1 MKISIVKR
9 AVPLPETVDF
19 FFLILRLFTILG
31 GVLWYL
37 IVPYEPSRKEFLA
50 WLLVFYT
57 IYSCLL
63 YVGIGRW
70 PKEIRGFYLTTLGVD
85 LFFVFALVRYVG
97 QITGSFYIAFYLLV
111 AIHSFY
117 FGLRVGLVT
126 ALLSSLLYAYVY
138 IDVSGPSLVPWPDF
152 LMRIVFLFLIA
163 VSLGLLAERE
173 KGMRKKLEEL
183 NRELSRKNSIL
194 EQTYQHLS
202 IGKLIGEIAQGINSP
217 CGIMAARSEVLMQDA
232 KDRGL
237 AEEFVKGL
245 EVINKYSYQVAQVI
259 RSLLSFSKQ
268 KGFEMKPLDLN
279 HLVEET
285 LLLVERESKERGV
298 KVEKGLMSGL
308 PPIMGDPY
316 ELKGVLINLISNAM
330 DAVSRG
336 GTIGITTQLASG
348 DNGVVECTVTDN
360 GSGISEENRDRIFNP
375 FFTTKDNAGGIGL
388 GLSTSLSV
396 MKKHNGL
403 ITVKSKPGE
412 GSSFSLSL
420 PSYRS

>member
-1 MKISIVKR
+1 
-9 AVPLPETVDF
+9 
-19 FFLILRLFTILG
+19 
-31 GVLWYL
+31 
-37 IVPYEPSRKEFLA
+37 
-50 WLLVFYT
+50 
-57 IYSCLL
+57 
-63 YVGIGRW
+63 
-70 PKEIRGFYLTTLGVD
+70 
-85 LFFVFALVRYVG
+85 
-97 QITGSFYIAFYLLV
+97 
-111 AIHSFY
+111 
-117 FGLRVGLVT
+117 
-126 ALLSSLLYAYVY
+126 
-138 IDVSGPSLVPWPDF
+138 
-152 LMRIVFLFLIA
+152 
-163 VSLGLLAERE
+163 
-173 KGMRKKLEEL
+173 MRKKLEEL

-298 KVEKGLMSGL
+298 KVEKGLTSGL

-330 DAVSRG
+330 DAVSQG
-336 GTIGITTQLASG
+336 GTIGITTQLASV
-348 DNGVVECTVTDN
+348 DNGVVECTITDN